1 MKEETLLDVRDL
13 KTHFYTEQGRV
24 TAVDGISF
32 SIRRGETL
40 GVVGESGC
48 GKSVTSESIMR
59 LLNEETTAYEGEV
72 NYKGINL
79 LALSRRQL
87 RDIRGRDI
95 SMIFQDPMSSLNPLY
110 TVGNQIAESIIIHQD
125 KSWREAHEIAV
136 EMLQAT
142 GIPSPEKRV
151 NEFPHELSGG
161 MRQRVMIAMALACH
175 PSLLIADEPTTA
187 LDVTTQAQIL
197 DLITSL
203 KNEFD
208 MGVMFITHDIG
219 VVAEVCDRVI
229 VMYLGE
235 VIEDTT
241 VADLFVQPLHPY
253 TQGLMRAMPKID
265 SDRSVP
271 LYMIEGAVPSL
282 NQVPAG
288 CRFVG
293 RCPHATDLCHDQPP
307 SLEAADAHHKVKCWH
322 WKTLTA

>member
-1 MKEETLLDVRDL
+1 MIEETLLDVRDL

-59 LLNEETTAYEGEV
+59 LLNEETTSYEGEV
-72 NYKGINL
+72 NYKGKNL

-87 RDIRGRDI
+87 RDIRGKDI

-110 TVGNQIAESIIIHQD
+110 TVGNQIAESIIIHQG
-125 KSWREAHEIAV
+125 KSLREAHEIAV

-142 GIPSPEKRV
+142 GIPSPEKRA

-265 SDRSVP
+265 SDRSAP

-282 NQVPAG
+282 NQIPAG
-288 CRFVG
+288 CRFIG

-307 SLEAADAHHKVKCWH
+307 LLETADVNHKVKCWH
-322 WKTLTA
+322 WKSLAT